1 MKPTGYFHFYWNPC
15 LRDTRKELR
24 MIWPYRSSQLAIY
37 WDYWEQIQLALR
49 EWCKLM
55 IRANWLHEKR
65 WHPISYNIIL
75 GDPGAVSQV
84 GRKDRTKIF
93 KYRQKSPWVMTL
105 IELFPKIQADAVSWL
120 CTKNALYYCAQSPT
134 VSPEFFPWLCTRQLL
149 SCHACPVRS
158 NLSVQGKLFFSTFLS
173 RNEGTTDE
181 SKKCLECYQQEQ
193 FNLPQV
199 NNCVAEWRWVPRMSR
214 GFHLWHSQPLDSV
227 TPPWLANLR
236 PPAMSP

>member
-15 LRDTRKELR
+15 LRDTQKELR

-120 CTKNALYYCAQSPT
+120 CTKNALYYCAQSANSFSW
-134 VSPEFFPWLCTRQLL
+134 V
-149 SCHACPVRS
+149 
-158 NLSVQGKLFFSTFLS
+158 LSVTLYTTAIVLPHLPGSFIKLERARETFLFYFPVQKR
-173 RNEGTTDE
+173 RN
-181 SKKCLECYQQEQ
+181 Y
-193 FNLPQV
+193 
-199 NNCVAEWRWVPRMSR
+199 RWVEKMFGMLSAGAIQFAPS
-214 GFHLWHSQPLDSV
+214 
-227 TPPWLANLR
+227 
-236 PPAMSP
+236 

>member
-15 LRDTRKELR
+15 LRDTQKELR

-120 CTKNALYYCAQSPT
+120 CTKNALYYCAQSANSFSW
-134 VSPEFFPWLCTRQLL
+134 V
-149 SCHACPVRS
+149 
-158 NLSVQGKLFFSTFLS
+158 LSVTLYTTAIVLPHLPGSFIKLERARETFLFYFPVQKR
-173 RNEGTTDE
+173 RN
-181 SKKCLECYQQEQ
+181 Y
-193 FNLPQV
+193 
-199 NNCVAEWRWVPRMSR
+199 RWVEKMFGMLS
-214 GFHLWHSQPLDSV
+214 
-227 TPPWLANLR
+227 AY
-236 PPAMSP
+236 

>member
-15 LRDTRKELR
+15 LRDTQKELR

-120 CTKNALYYCAQSPT
+120 CTKNALYYCAQSANSFSW
-134 VSPEFFPWLCTRQLL
+134 V
-149 SCHACPVRS
+149 
-158 NLSVQGKLFFSTFLS
+158 LSVTLYTTAIVLPRLPGSFIKLERARETFLFYFPVQKR
-173 RNEGTTDE
+173 RN
-181 SKKCLECYQQEQ
+181 Y
-193 FNLPQV
+193 
-199 NNCVAEWRWVPRMSR
+199 RWVEKMFGMLSAGAIQFAPS
-214 GFHLWHSQPLDSV
+214 
-227 TPPWLANLR
+227 
-236 PPAMSP
+236 